1 MRKRLLL
8 RNLTRAVII
17 PIVSARQLVGRIQT
31 GTRTGRIALITSIGV
46 LETGFDLGG
55 VLPEDC
61 DFLRYSIAFTYAYR
75 RQRNCFGSLIWV
87 NDKLRAFQIT
97 RWCFLLIT
105 KFSLSY
111 LFSVGK
117 FTD

>member
-61 DFLRYSIAFTYAYR
+61 DFLRYSIAFNAYR
-75 RQRNCFGSLIWV
+75 RQRNCGSLIWV

-111 LFSVGK
+111 LFPVGK